1 MYKRVIQRNM
11 FFGAKKN
18 IFLKAVELRE
28 NMTEAEMLLWKE
40 LSNREIFRVKFRRQ
54 HPIDIFIV
62 DFYCHKCKLAIEVD
76 GGIHLERIVQEY
88 DDGRTHDL
96 ESLGIKVLRFS
107 NQEIIEDIDMVKFRI
122 LQEIGFLSP
131 L

>member
-28 NMTEAEMLLWKE
+28 NMTEAEMRLWEE

-62 DFYCHKCKLAIEVD
+62 DFYCHKFKLAIEVD
-76 GGIHLERIVQEY
+76 GGIHLEKLVREY

-107 NQEIIEDIDMVKFRI
+107 NQEIIEDIDIVKFRI
-122 LQEIGFLSP
+122 LQEISTLSP